1 MLNVYVLHISHNIA
15 YSYIL
20 KLLLSL
26 YLHFLNMFKIHLRTS
41 VILRFQFN
49 KLDRVTH
56 FIECK
61 TDICLYTLMTNLS
74 NLTYYNLVNF

>member
-49 KLDRVTH
+49 KFDRVTH

-61 TDICLYTLMTNLS
+61 TDICLYTLMTKLS